1 MSDPLADEYP
11 EAASFIAEAV
21 DDHSE
26 EWVLE
31 NYYTD
36 LYPLSQVM
44 AMPEKEELP
53 FFDPETDET
62 MSRDEQVEMYEA
74 WAEYREN
81 LRTGTKPDK

>member
-11 EAASFIAEAV
+11 EAAPYIAKAV
-21 DDHSE
+21 DDHNE

-44 AMPEKEELP
+44 SMPEKEELP
-53 FFDPETDET
+53 FFDPEIDET
-62 MSRDEQVEMYEA
+62 MSKDEQVEMYEA

>member
-1 MSDPLADEYP
+1 MPDTLADEYP
-11 EAASFIAEAV
+11 EAAPFIAEAV
-21 DDHSE
+21 EDHGE

-31 NYYTD
+31 NYYSE

-53 FFDPETDET
+53 FFDPDTDET
-62 MSRDEQVEMYEA
+62 MSKNEQIEMYEA
-74 WAEYREN
+74 WSEYREN

>member
-1 MSDPLADEYP
+1 MPDTLTDEYP
-11 EAASFIAEAV
+11 EAAPFIAEAV
-21 DDHSE
+21 EDHGE

-31 NYYTD
+31 NYYSE

-53 FFDPETDET
+53 FFDPDTNET
-62 MSRDEQVEMYEA
+62 MSKNEQIEMYEA

>member
-1 MSDPLADEYP
+1 MPDTLADEYP
-11 EAASFIAEAV
+11 EATPFIAESV
-21 DDHSE
+21 EEHGE

-31 NYYTD
+31 NYYSE

-53 FFDPETDET
+53 FFDPDTDET
-62 MSRDEQVEMYEA
+62 MSKNEQIEMYEA

-81 LRTGTKPDK
+81 LRTGTKPNK

>member
-1 MSDPLADEYP
+1 MSDSLADEYP
-11 EAASFIAEAV
+11 EAAPFIAKAV
-21 DDHSE
+21 EDHGE

-31 NYYTD
+31 NYYTK

-44 AMPEKEELP
+44 SMPEKEELP

-62 MSRDEQVEMYEA
+62 LSKDEQVEMYEA

>member
-1 MSDPLADEYP
+1 MPDTLADEYP
-11 EAASFIAEAV
+11 EAAPFITEAV
-21 DDHSE
+21 EDHGE

-31 NYYTD
+31 NYYSE

-53 FFDPETDET
+53 FFDPDTDET
-62 MSRDEQVEMYEA
+62 MSKNDQIEMYEA

>member
-1 MSDPLADEYP
+1 MSDSLADEYP
-11 EAASFIAEAV
+11 ESAPFIAKAV
-21 DDHSE
+21 KDHGE

-31 NYYTD
+31 NYYTE

-44 AMPEKEELP
+44 SMPEKEELP

-62 MSRDEQVEMYEA
+62 LSQDEQVEMYDA